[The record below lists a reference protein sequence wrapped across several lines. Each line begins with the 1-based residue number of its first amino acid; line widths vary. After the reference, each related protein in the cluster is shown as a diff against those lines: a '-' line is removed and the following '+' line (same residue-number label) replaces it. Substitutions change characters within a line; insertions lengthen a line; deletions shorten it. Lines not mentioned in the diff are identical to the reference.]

1 MADISAFITQI
12 KTAKRGET
20 VRDAITGAIKKLHKD
35 GINAETLSGK
45 PPKYFCSIKDLNN
58 GMMNNILDNKNI
70 YETEI
75 VKGSNK
81 AVESGALYDS
91 YVEIEKKMTELLG
104 GY

>member
-1 MADISAFITQI
+1 MADISAYISQI

-35 GINAETLSGK
+35 GINAESLSGK
-45 PPKYFCSIKDLNN
+45 TPSYFCSLKDLNN
-58 GMMNNILDNKNI
+58 AMMNNTLASKNI

-75 VKGSNK
+75 VKGSKK

-104 GY
+104 G